1 MRTEPSEFEA
11 DDPGSEVAHS
21 ASSPVRLEPE
31 RWLENHGD
39 ILWKMA
45 IGRLRNAEEAEE
57 VVQETFLSALAA
69 AATFEGRSS
78 ERTWLVSIL
87 LRRVADRQRKRYT
100 RAATQTVAMEQ
111 EFDDTGHFVRPARE
125 LDASPADRTELTKLL
140 DACLEKLPEL
150 LWAAFHLRE
159 VLGMPVPAVC
169 QELGIEANNL
179 GVRLHRARQQLRL
192 CVERGPG
199 GGEP

>member
-1 MRTEPSEFEA
+1 MRTERSEFGA
-11 DDPGSEVAHS
+11 DDVGGDVAPV
-21 ASSPVRLEPE
+21 ASSPVRLDPE

-39 ILWKMA
+39 VLWKMA
-45 IGRLRNAEEAEE
+45 IGRLRNAAEAEE
-57 VVQETFLSALAA
+57 VVQETFVSALSG

-100 RAATQTVAMEQ
+100 RAAMQTVALER
-111 EFDDTGHFVRPARE
+111 EFDDRGQFVRPAKG
-125 LDASPADRTELTKLL
+125 LDLSPADRTALARLL

-150 LWAAFHLRE
+150 LWAGFYLRE
-159 VLGMPVPAVC
+159 VLGMPVAAVC
-169 QELGIEANNL
+169 EELGIEANNL